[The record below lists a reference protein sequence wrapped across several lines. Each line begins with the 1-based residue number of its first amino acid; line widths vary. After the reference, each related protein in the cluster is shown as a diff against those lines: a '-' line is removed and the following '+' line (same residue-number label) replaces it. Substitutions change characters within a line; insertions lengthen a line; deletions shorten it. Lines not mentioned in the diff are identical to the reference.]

1 MDPLS
6 GLAIAGT
13 LILTKAFEKQGER
26 LGEAVWKKAENVMGL
41 LTKKAP
47 ETAVAIAQVVQT
59 PELAVQQPAQYGQ
72 GELSKQIEELV
83 VRDVEVRAALES
95 LVQEAS
101 PQMPLTIENWQGI
114 NIKGGSNTVQGI
126 TQNFN

>member
-13 LILTKAFEKQGER
+13 LILTKAFEKQGEK

-47 ETAVAIAQVVQT
+47 ATALAIEKVVQT
-59 PELAVQQPAQYGQ
+59 PELVVQQPAQYGH
-72 GELSKQIEELV
+72 GELSKQVEELV
-83 VRDVEVRAALES
+83 VRDVEVRHALES

-101 PQMPLTIENWQGI
+101 PQIPLTIENWQGI
-114 NIKGGSNTVQGI
+114 NIKGGVNTVQGI
-126 TQNFN
+126 TQNFT